1 MNRDR
6 KSFLTEKRNEI
17 LQASTKVFVKKGFF
31 QTQMEDIAREA
42 GIAKGTIYLYFKSK
56 EELFCSFFEN
66 IFEQSLLD
74 IEKIKNISCNAIEK
88 IKMVIKNQ
96 LEFCQKNIDLFIM
109 MDREFHHM
117 EKTLKMAHAQKIM
130 KKYEKIIYSLSE
142 IIGQGIKEKLIKK
155 IDPIL
160 ISFILID
167 MVKSTV
173 LKNVKFKT
181 KKDLIAQMP
190 TILEIFLNGV
200 GMEKKQHG

>member
-1 MNRDR
+1 MGKDR
-6 KSFLTEKRNEI
+6 KSFLIEKRNEI

-31 QTQMEDIAREA
+31 LTQMEDIAREA

-109 MDREFHHM
+109 IDREFRHM
-117 EKTLKMAHAQKIM
+117 EKTLRMVHAQKIM
-130 KKYEKIIYSLSE
+130 KKYEKIIYSISE

>member
-1 MNRDR
+1 MGKDR
-6 KSFLTEKRNEI
+6 KSFLIEKRNEI

-31 QTQMEDIAREA
+31 LTQMEDIAREA

-155 IDPIL
+155 IDPVL

-173 LKNVKFKT
+173 LKNVKFKSRE
-181 KKDLIAQMP
+181 KLVDQMQ

-200 GMEKKQHG
+200 GTEKEQHG